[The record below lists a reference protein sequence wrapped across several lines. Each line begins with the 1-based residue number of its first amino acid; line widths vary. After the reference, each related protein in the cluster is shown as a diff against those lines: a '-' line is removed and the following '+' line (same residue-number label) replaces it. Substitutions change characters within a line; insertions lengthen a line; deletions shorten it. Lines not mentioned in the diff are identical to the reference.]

1 MNSTLVNLIYLNLHM
16 INMNKEV
23 LVMIYLNKEGSV
35 EVEMNLDEIGQ
46 VAVLGILEQIKY
58 NILSNT
64 PSMKRETKYDA

>member
-1 MNSTLVNLIYLNLHM
+1 M
-16 INMNKEV
+16 INMDKEV

-58 NILSNT
+58 NMLSNT

>member
-1 MNSTLVNLIYLNLHM
+1 M
-16 INMNKEV
+16 INMDKEV

-64 PSMKRETKYDA
+64 PSMKREPKYDA

>member
-1 MNSTLVNLIYLNLHM
+1 M

>member
-1 MNSTLVNLIYLNLHM
+1 M
-16 INMNKEV
+16 INMDKEV
-23 LVMIYLNKEGSV
+23 LVMIYLSKEGSV

-58 NILSNT
+58 NMLSNT

>member
-1 MNSTLVNLIYLNLHM
+1 
-16 INMNKEV
+16 MNKEV

>member
-1 MNSTLVNLIYLNLHM
+1 M
-16 INMNKEV
+16 INMDKEV